1 MGPQLITLEIILWQ
15 KRQVIHSRVR
25 QILLFNSFYAYA
37 LFLYPLKTSEKGDTS
52 LQSVRKYPSTNQ
64 LTCFYLI

>member
-15 KRQVIHSRVR
+15 KRQVKHSRVR

-52 LQSVRKYPSTNQ
+52 L
-64 LTCFYLI
+64 